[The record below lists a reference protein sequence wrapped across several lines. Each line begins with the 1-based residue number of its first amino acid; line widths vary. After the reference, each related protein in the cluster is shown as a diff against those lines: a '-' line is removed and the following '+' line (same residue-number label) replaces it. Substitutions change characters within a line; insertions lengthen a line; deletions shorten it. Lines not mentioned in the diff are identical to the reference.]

1 MSAVLSCCKEK
12 NASQTDFC
20 DAFFV
25 NCRGRSKPL
34 PYGVISK
41 LLVGVD
47 VLGDPKNKKFYL
59 LQNSLPL
66 EGKVAAEG

>member
-1 MSAVLSCCKEK
+1 MYFG
-12 NASQTDFC
+12 NYIG
-20 DAFFV
+20 
-25 NCRGRSKPL
+25 RGKSL
-34 PYGVISK
+34 PYGMISK